1 MRTVWHIARH
11 DVMRWLRSPAL
22 IAATLIPAAGMA
34 LMVLALTYAVG
45 RQPVAL
51 VVQSEGKAATGVSK
65 LISTSDGFYLVQRTP
80 EAARKDL
87 KDQKVAAIITIPP
100 SFDADIYSG
109 HAKVDVLINNVDLD
123 FADDI
128 RRSVSEA
135 IVAYNDDNGKQLDAA
150 EAAEHGGKALGIP
163 RGDENVV
170 LGSHYGT
177 NPYGVS
183 VEEVDLRHPDTS
195 FLAYQLIPVLALL
208 ALTGG
213 TLVTALALTGE
224 RELGALRLIQVSP
237 ARTVSVALG
246 HLVGGAL
253 GAMALITAVVLPASL
268 LGVLHPAAGRWPFIV
283 GLLLL
288 TAIAATALGVVIGVL
303 CRRATTAVLLGVNA
317 VAASFLLGGGFTTVA
332 FLPETVQQFARLTR
346 TYYSVSALRDAFFY
360 KSMASAPHDMAV
372 LALFAGGAVVVAT
385 MLLARAERRPLTVG
399 DARARRLQSA
409 GVPVSTLGQP

>member
-51 VVQSEGKAATGVSK
+51 VVQSEGAAATKISQ
-65 LISTSDGFYLVQRTP
+65 LISTSDGFFLVKRTP
-80 EAARKDL
+80 EAAQKDL
-87 KDQKVAAIITIPP
+87 EAQKVAAVITIPT
-100 SFDADIYSG
+100 SFDADVKAG
-109 HAKVDVLINNVDLD
+109 TAKVDVLINNVDLD
-123 FADDI
+123 FSDDI

-135 IVAYNDDNGKQLDAA
+135 VVSYNVDAGKTLAA
-150 EAAEHGGKALGIP
+150 EELAEHGGKAPDVPKDDQSVI
-163 RGDENVV
+163 
-170 LGSHYGT
+170 LGSHYRT

-183 VEEVDLRHPDTS
+183 VQEVDLRHPDTS

-213 TLVTALALTGE
+213 TLVTALALSGE

-237 ARTVSVALG
+237 ARTVNVALG

-253 GAMALITAVVLPASL
+253 GAVALIAAVVVPATL
-268 LGVLHPAAGRWPFIV
+268 LGVLHPPDGRWPFIV

-288 TAIAATALGVVIGVL
+288 TALAATALGVVIGVL

-332 FLPETVQQFARLTR
+332 FLPDIVQQAARLSP
-346 TYYSVSALRDAFFY
+346 TYYSVNALREAFFY
-360 KSMASAPHDMAV
+360 KQMTAAPHDMAT
-372 LALFAGGAVVVAT
+372 LAVFAAGAVV
-385 MLLARAERRPLTVG
+385 LAAAFLRQAERRPVG
-399 DARARRLQSA
+399 IGEAPALRPAIE
-409 GVPVSTLGQP
+409 PN

>member
-1 MRTVWHIARH
+1 
-11 DVMRWLRSPAL
+11 MRWLRSPAL

-51 VVQSEGKAATGVSK
+51 VMQSEGKAATGISE
-65 LISTSDGFYLVQRTP
+65 LISHSDGFFLVQRTP
-80 EAARKDL
+80 EQARKDL
-87 KDQKVAAIITIPP
+87 KDQKVAAVITIPP
-100 SFDADIYSG
+100 SFDADIYAG
-109 HAKVDVLINNVDLD
+109 NATVNVLINNVDLD

-135 IVAYNDDNGKQLDAA
+135 VVAYNVDAGKQLDAS
-150 EAAEHGGKALGIP
+150 ELAEHGGKAADVP
-163 RGDENVV
+163 KDDQSVV
-170 LGSHYGT
+170 LGSHFAT

-183 VEEVDLRHPDTS
+183 VEEFDLRHQDIS

-237 ARTVSVALG
+237 ARTVTVALG
-246 HLVGGAL
+246 HLLGGAV
-253 GAMALITAVVLPASL
+253 GALALIAAVVVPATL
-268 LGVLHPAAGRWPFIV
+268 LGVLHPPDGRWPFIAA
-283 GLLLL
+283 LLLL
-288 TAIAATALGVVIGVL
+288 TAVAATALGVVIGVV

-332 FLPETVQQFARLTR
+332 FLPDIVQSASRLTP
-346 TYYSVSALRDAFFY
+346 TYYSVAALREAFFY
-360 KSMASAPHDMAV
+360 QHMASAVHDMVV
-372 LALFAGGAVVVAT
+372 LALFAAAAVVAAAVF
-385 MLLARAERRPLTVG
+385 LARAERRPHRVTSLDVAVG
-399 DARARRLQSA
+399 REAAVSA
-409 GVPVSTLGQP
+409 G

>member
-1 MRTVWHIARH
+1 MRTVLHIARH

-51 VVQSEGKAATGVSK
+51 VVQSEGAEAAK
-65 LISTSDGFYLVQRTP
+65 IEQLISTSDGFFLVKRSP
-80 EAARKDL
+80 EAAKADL
-87 KDQKVAAIITIPP
+87 KAQKVAAVITIPP
-100 SFDADIYSG
+100 TFDADVNLG
-109 HAKVDVLINNVDLD
+109 TAKVDVLINNVDLD

-135 IVAYNDDNGKQLDAA
+135 VVAYNADAGHTLDAE
-150 EAAEHGGKALGIP
+150 EAAEHGGKAPERPAADASVI
-163 RGDENVV
+163 
-170 LGSHYGT
+170 LGSHFHT

-183 VEEVDLRHPDTS
+183 AEEVDLRHPDTS

-213 TLVTALALTGE
+213 TLVTALSLTGE

-237 ARTVSVALG
+237 ARPVNVALG
-246 HLVGGAL
+246 HLLGGAA
-253 GAMALITAVVLPASL
+253 GAVALISAVVVPATL
-268 LGVLHPAAGRWPFIV
+268 LGVLDPPAGRWPFAI

-303 CRRATTAVLLGVNA
+303 CRRATTAVLVGVNA

-332 FLPETVQQFARLTR
+332 FLPEVVQHAARLTP
-346 TYYSVSALRDAFFY
+346 TYYSVNALREAFFY
-360 KSMASAPHDMAV
+360 KQMTAAPHDMV
-372 LALFAGGAVVVAT
+372 TLAAFAAGAVAVAAVVLT
-385 MLLARAERRPLTVG
+385 HAERRPQPVTGAGVSAEGRNVLV
-399 DARARRLQSA
+399 SA
-409 GVPVSTLGQP
+409 G